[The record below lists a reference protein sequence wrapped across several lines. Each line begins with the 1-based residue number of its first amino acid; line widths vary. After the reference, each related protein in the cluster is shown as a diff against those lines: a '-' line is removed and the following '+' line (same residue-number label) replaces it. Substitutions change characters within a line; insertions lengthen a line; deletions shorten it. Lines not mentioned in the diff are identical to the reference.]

1 MKRLDGM
8 GRLVSHD
15 TWASI
20 IGMLYLGLIV
30 NLLLLISCLPFVVL
44 LITTDPVLSW
54 PLLALAAPL
63 CAPGIAAA
71 FRAFREHHEGGLGP
85 IRAFAAG
92 LSDTW
97 RRALV
102 VGAVVV
108 ALVAVLLVDVRMLS
122 AAPSAAFVVPLLGVL
137 AVLAVATGLL
147 GLVAI
152 AEVPRAPLRDVIR
165 ASAVLGLR
173 RWYLT
178 GASLVAL
185 VVQAGVFVA
194 APAIGIGITA
204 SAILFFVWTN
214 SRFTLRP
221 VLDLDEV
228 GAA

>member
-1 MKRLDGM
+1 MKH
-8 GRLVSHD
+8 LVSHD

-30 NLLLLISCLPFVVL
+30 NLLLLVSCLPFVVL
-44 LITTDPVLSW
+44 LVTTDPIHSW

-71 FRAFREHHEGGLGP
+71 FRAFREHGDGGLSP
-85 IRAFAAG
+85 MRAFWAG
-92 LSDTW
+92 LRDTW
-97 RRALV
+97 RSALV
-102 VGAVVV
+102 IGVVVV

-122 AAPSAAFVVPLLGVL
+122 AASVAVFVVPLLGVL
-137 AVLAVATGLL
+137 SVLAVAIGVLA
-147 GLVAI
+147 LVAI
-152 AEVPRAPLRDVIR
+152 AEVPRARLRDAVQ

-178 GASLVAL
+178 AVSLFALVA
-185 VVQAGVFVA
+185 QAGVFAA
-194 APAIGIGITA
+194 APAIGLGITA

-221 VLDLDEV
+221 VLDLDEAV
-228 GAA
+228 AA

>member
-1 MKRLDGM
+1 MKRLDSFS
-8 GRLVSHD
+8 RLVRHD

-44 LITTDPVLSW
+44 LITTDPASSW

-71 FRAFREHHEGGLGP
+71 FRAFREHTDGGLTP
-85 IRAFAAG
+85 VRAFRAG
-92 LSDTW
+92 LRDTW

-102 VGAVVV
+102 IGAVVV

-122 AAPSAAFVVPLLGVL
+122 AAPVAVFVVPLLGVL
-137 AVLAVATGLL
+137 AVLAVAILA
-147 GLVAI
+147 LVAI
-152 AEVPRAPLRDVIR
+152 AEVPRARLRDAVQ

-178 GASLVAL
+178 ALSLVAL
-185 VVQAGVFVA
+185 ALQAGVFAA
-194 APAIGIGITA
+194 APAIGLGITA

-221 VLDLDEV
+221 VLELDEV
-228 GAA
+228 VAA